1 MEGGGLYDAVRASCY
16 QRWSQTLQDVLC
28 VFLLQYVGKH
38 NLFSPTSMSHFFC
51 KLFHS
56 NL

>member
-38 NLFSPTSMSHFFC
+38 NLFSPTSM
-51 KLFHS
+51 
-56 NL
+56 